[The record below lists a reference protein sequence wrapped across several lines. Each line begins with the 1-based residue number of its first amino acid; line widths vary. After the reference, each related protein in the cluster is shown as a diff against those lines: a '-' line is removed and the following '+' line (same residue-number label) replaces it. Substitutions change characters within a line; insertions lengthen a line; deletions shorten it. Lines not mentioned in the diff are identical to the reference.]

1 MIEWFVRAYLRFI
14 WYNRDM
20 NKIKAKVFT
29 IFWLASGAVWA
40 VSGVKY
46 IINKEDTI
54 VIVIYIATAI
64 ASFGLA
70 FRSYRRK

>member
-1 MIEWFVRAYLRFI
+1 MKVYLKFI
-14 WYNRDM
+14 WYNKYM

-40 VSGVKY
+40 VSSVKH
-46 IINKEDTI
+46 IINKEDTF
-54 VIVIYIATAI
+54 VIVIYVATAI

-70 FRSYRRK
+70 FRSYSKK